1 MGKSSVDE
9 QVHITNRVIQ
19 GLRPLRGSHVRA
31 HPRGVKGYNMVTQQ
45 ITAIALRLLSIWL
58 LIHIVLS
65 LPSIVLSLQSFELF
79 YQQETPTWMFL
90 GVVIAFYALGLL
102 AVFLIFKSATSVLV
116 HAKSDS
122 ALILSEDSQK
132 VLFQLAGL
140 YFVVNALAYLPRA
153 FAPTLSSVDSSLT
166 PLLGLAGLLLQ
177 LIIGLW
183 LVSCSAFWLKLFQ
196 KLRGRG

>member
-1 MGKSSVDE
+1 
-9 QVHITNRVIQ
+9 
-19 GLRPLRGSHVRA
+19 
-31 HPRGVKGYNMVTQQ
+31 MVTQQ

-65 LPSIVLSLQSFELF
+65 LPSIVVSLQHFESF
-79 YQQETPTWMFL
+79 YQNDAPTLMFY

-102 AVFLIFKSATSVLV
+102 AVFLIFKAATSVLAR
-116 HAKSDS
+116 AKSDS
-122 ALILSEDSQK
+122 ALTLSEESQK

-153 FAPTLSSVDSSLT
+153 FVPIISSANIPSTS
-166 PLLGLAGLLLQ
+166 LLGLVGLLLQ

-183 LVSCSAFWLKLFQ
+183 LVGCSAFWLKLFQ
-196 KLRGRG
+196 NLRGRG

>member
-1 MGKSSVDE
+1 
-9 QVHITNRVIQ
+9 
-19 GLRPLRGSHVRA
+19 
-31 HPRGVKGYNMVTQQ
+31 MVTQQ

-65 LPSIVLSLQSFELF
+65 LPSIVLSFQSFESF
-79 YQQETPTWMFL
+79 YQNEAPTLMFF

-102 AVFLIFKSATSVLV
+102 AVFLIFKAATSVLV

-122 ALILSEDSQK
+122 ALTLSEESQK

-140 YFVVNALAYLPRA
+140 YFVVNALAYLPRT
-153 FAPTLSSVDSSLT
+153 FAPIVSSVDLSLT
-166 PLLGLAGLLLQ
+166 PHLGSAGLLLQ
-177 LIIGLW
+177 LFIGLW
-183 LVSCSAFWLKLFQ
+183 LASCSAFWLRLFQ